1 MTLILSVLALATGLA
16 VTEARAQDLAEEV
29 RQPVTLARWA
39 LRHIQ
44 QRHWPDS
51 PAQGAGKFAPDI
63 TEESLRN
70 MINEAVTNGR
80 SRQNSHGRPGGNL
93 RIRFWSPDRH
103 HKQWQLGE
111 PSEGGYQYTQ
121 TSCYGISFLNIRII
135 IVCAWIFVFLKTWT
149 KSWGI

>member
-1 MTLILSVLALATGLA
+1 MNDRRLHEMTLILSVLALAAGLA
-16 VTEARAQDLAEEV
+16 VTEARAQGVAEEV

-44 QRHWPDS
+44 QRHWPES

-80 SRQNSHGRPGGNL
+80 SRQNSHGRPGEIYEYDFGRPIGTTSNGSSASRL
-93 RIRFWSPDRH
+93 RV
-103 HKQWQLGE
+103 
-111 PSEGGYQYTQ
+111 
-121 TSCYGISFLNIRII
+121 II
-135 IVCAWIFVFLKTWT
+135 NTHRQVVTAFPF
-149 KSWGI
+149 